1 MFCVILDDNNV
12 GYVVIAGKVFIYNAT
27 QEVET
32 VDLLNVGA
40 PKGNLQ
46 RWNSTMGGMHK
57 HTLGLGSVD
66 SEFKDCVCAYA

>member
-12 GYVVIAGKVFIYNAT
+12 SYVVIAGKVFIYNAT

-40 PKGNLQ
+40 PKCNLQ
-46 RWNSTMGGMHK
+46 R
-57 HTLGLGSVD
+57 
-66 SEFKDCVCAYA
+66 